1 MPDLNPQYAQFQKE
15 IEAMIKELLTTLKKT
30 KFSDMELAQLAAE
43 INFFDEI
50 KKLGF
55 EDIVEKYLGTYET
68 KFAELLATAKTAG
81 VDFAKI
87 NTELLERITIL
98 DKEYLLGKASSWG
111 KQFDSQFVKS
121 VIRGDTIPQTI
132 ANLSEIPL
140 TDSQLGTVLNTSYS
154 DFNRTAIKEIYKDIP
169 DQRFSYEG
177 GVIPTSSDQ
186 CRWLMENQ
194 NPEGY
199 TAAEFDAGIYTPFGM
214 IYFSGRDPNYNCG
227 HTPEPII
234 TEFK

>member
-98 DKEYLLGKASSWG
+98 DKEYLLGKAASWG

-169 DQRFSYEG
+169 DQRYSYEG
-177 GVIPTSSDQ
+177 GLIPTSSEICID
-186 CRWLMENQ
+186 LMNSQ
-194 NPEGY
+194 KPEGY
-199 TAAEFDAGIYTPFGM
+199 TADEISAGISAGGG
-214 IYFSGRDPNYNCG
+214 IVDWRGRVPNYNCG
-227 HTPEPII
+227 HTWEPII